1 MNTRP
6 DPEALEAPEA
16 PEAPEVPEAPVA
28 LPDLRRLT
36 VFRAHG
42 AVRLLLKCRA
52 ALEDVEGAVSAP
64 QPEVAVLM
72 AYDLVQLS
80 LSVRGLRT
88 HGELSFTGE
97 QASFDPFAGVPA
109 QDVQNGLRLAAEGM
123 EAIAEE
129 RGEDWLD
136 RLRAH
141 LDTTERQLGYGQ
153 RLPNVRDGSGLMKG
167 FKLAR
172 TWTPQLQRLGL
183 PDVMPENWT
192 RRAD

>member
-1 MNTRP
+1 MTASETTAHEP
-6 DPEALEAPEA
+6 
-16 PEAPEVPEAPVA
+16 
-28 LPDLRRLT
+28 LPDVRRLMA
-36 VFRAHG
+36 FRAHG

-52 ALEDVEGAVSAP
+52 AQEDVEGAVAAG

-88 HGELSFTGE
+88 HGELVYTGE

-109 QDVQNGLRLAAEGM
+109 EDVEDGLRLAAAGLEDIPEG
-123 EAIAEE
+123 
-129 RGEDWLD
+129 RGREWLD
-136 RLRAH
+136 RLQDH
-141 LDTTERQLGYGQ
+141 LDLTEGKLGYPQ
-153 RLPNVRDGSGLMKG
+153 KLPDVRAGSGLMKG

-172 TWTPQLQRLGL
+172 TWSPHLERLGL
-183 PDVMPENWT
+183 PDVMPSNWT